1 MSEKEIKDLKSL
13 YEKGLISKEAYEE
26 AVSKLENK
34 DSATEIH
41 QLKKE
46 LEDLKKKRKEL
57 KENKISNEDSQ
68 TTKNSDNSLSN
79 SSTLKNLLVK
89 NQTIIG
95 IALVV
100 LIVFL
105 IQNSDTQ
112 EIEDISIEENLPWE
126 LLLTRKM
133 RKLEQAQD
141 FLLVMMATF

>member
-68 TTKNSDNSLSN
+68 TTKNSDNSLYTELRKSC
-79 SSTLKNLLVK
+79 K
-89 NQTIIG
+89 
-95 IALVV
+95 
-100 LIVFL
+100 
-105 IQNSDTQ
+105 Q
-112 EIEDISIEENLPWE
+112 EGKYKRNDN
-126 LLLTRKM
+126 
-133 RKLEQAQD
+133 
-141 FLLVMMATF
+141 F

>member
-95 IALVV
+95 IAFLFRN
-100 LIVFL
+100 LINNNELISMRNTGYSIFDIFLPIGISVFL
-105 IQNSDTQ
+105 
-112 EIEDISIEENLPWE
+112 LG
-126 LLLTRKM
+126 L
-133 RKLEQAQD
+133 
-141 FLLVMMATF
+141 FFYF